1 MKLFWVYMLRCSD
14 GSFYIGMT
22 GRLEHRIAQH
32 SAGEFPSCFTFRR
45 RPVELVYCADFRDAN
60 DAIRWEKQ
68 IKKWSHAKKA
78 ALARGD
84 FEALRRLARGG
95 RGASPPVSAT
105 QV

>member
-14 GSFYIGMT
+14 GTFYIGVT
-22 GRLEHRIAQH
+22 GKLEHRIAQH
-32 SAGEFPSCFTFRR
+32 SAGEFPSCFTFPR
-45 RPVELVYCADFRDAN
+45 RPVELVYCADSRDAN

-84 FEALRRLARGG
+84 FEELRRLAKG
-95 RGASPPVSAT
+95 RQDAPSPESGT